1 MDRFVSLAVAVTWHA
16 KQKESREKRATHVL
30 DFFSTFC
37 RPISFCNP
45 ARIVPFFFRSN
56 LLLYRAPFRAGNW
69 FFFTSIEEYQLQKL
83 TGLAVKKGFFRVSG
97 EHFCSAYR
105 QSDFC
110 VFLPFSSVI
119 WPHFDGFSWFSF
131 YGRGAGVPFCKP
143 LSLNRHLGYLICI

>member
-69 FFFTSIEEYQLQKL
+69 FFFYLHWGISTSKVNGSRSKKRFFSRFGRTFLFGLPTIGLLCFFTIFFGYLTTLRWVQL
-83 TGLAVKKGFFRVSG
+83 
-97 EHFCSAYR
+97 
-105 QSDFC
+105 
-110 VFLPFSSVI
+110 VFLL
-119 WPHFDGFSWFSF
+119 WER
-131 YGRGAGVPFCKP
+131 GRG
-143 LSLNRHLGYLICI
+143 SLLQTLIA